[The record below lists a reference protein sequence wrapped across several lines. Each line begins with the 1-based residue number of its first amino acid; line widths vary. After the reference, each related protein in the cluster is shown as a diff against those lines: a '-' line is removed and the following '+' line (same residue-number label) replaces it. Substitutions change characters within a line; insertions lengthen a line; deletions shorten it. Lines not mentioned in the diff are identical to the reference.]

1 MMMQQDIG
9 VILENALIYGKSF
22 LSYGKVADYIPE
34 LAKADPS
41 NLGICLM
48 NKEGLMYH
56 VGNWQVPFTM
66 QSIAKTFSLILALQT
81 AGYDKVF
88 SKVGME
94 PTGDCF
100 DSIVQLETKQLYP
113 FNPMINAGA
122 IVTVSCIECS
132 DPFAEFLQLVKQLCF
147 NDTVRL
153 NEQVYLSEKHTGQRN
168 RSIAYLLLSDH
179 ILEGD
184 PEPIL
189 DSYFRM
195 CSVEVTTQDLAR
207 FSLILANDGKD
218 PVTGKQMVEGWII
231 RIVKTLMLTC
241 GMYDESGEF
250 AVKAGIPSKSGVGGG
265 IIAAADQGMGIA
277 TYGPVLNKKGNSI
290 GGIHMLE
297 YLSREL
303 NLHYFANKT
312 DTAV

>member
-1 MMMQQDIG
+1 MMPQDID
-9 VILENALIYGKSF
+9 LMLQDALLCGRSF
-22 LSYGKVADYIPE
+22 LSRGKVADYIPE

-41 NLGICLM
+41 HLGISLILQDGTTFHAGSW
-48 NKEGLMYH
+48 N
-56 VGNWQVPFTM
+56 VPFTM
-66 QSIAKTFSLILALQT
+66 QSIAKTFSLILALET
-81 AGYDKVF
+81 VGYEKVF

-100 DSIVQLETKQLYP
+100 DSIVQLESKQLPP

-122 IVTVSCIECS
+122 IVTVSCIDLP
-132 DPFAEFLQLVKQLCF
+132 DPFEAFLDLVRRLCF
-147 NDTVRL
+147 HDAIRL
-153 NEQVYLSEKHTGQRN
+153 NEAVYLSEKRSGLRN
-168 RSIAYLLLSDH
+168 RSIAYLLQSDH

-184 PEPIL
+184 PEQIL
-189 DSYFRM
+189 DRYFRM
-195 CSVEVTTQDLAR
+195 CSVEVTTEDLAR
-207 FSLILANDGKD
+207 YALILANDGLD
-218 PVTGKQMVEGWII
+218 PVTGRQMIDEWVV

-265 IIAAADQGMGIA
+265 IVAAAEQGMGIA

-297 YLSREL
+297 YLSGKL
-303 NLHYFANKT
+303 NLHSFANKT
-312 DTAV
+312 CTAV